1 MKKLILF
8 ILMTAIMTGCRS
20 CVANYE
26 QRRAGVQKICK
37 GCTYVRSEQMD
48 IAVDTT
54 KQPNVVYRVVFCSG
68 GYYYNAWDVDH
79 LVRIN

>member
-1 MKKLILF
+1 
-8 ILMTAIMTGCRS
+8 MTGCRS

-54 KQPNVVYRVVFCSG
+54 KQPNIVYGVYFCNG